1 VPEVDSLVKNF
12 GPIIAFGLPGFL
24 VLIGLPP
31 QVTSSMANL
40 LNQPG
45 QPSLE
50 GFLYLLPASIG
61 CGLII
66 SAIRWVLIDTFL
78 HWTGVRKPKLNF
90 HSIPSKLEA
99 FNLFFE
105 HNYRFYQFY
114 SNSLIAILILLA
126 AHWRI
131 DGRPSSECLGLIG
144 LLCVVL
150 VAASRDCL
158 SRFYMRAR
166 VTLGEPHETQ
176 PSAGTAKRRNRR
188 SRKR

>member
-1 VPEVDSLVKNF
+1 MDSLVKNF
-12 GPIIAFGLPGFL
+12 GLIIAFGLPGFL

-31 QVTSSMANL
+31 QATSPLANL

-45 QPSLE
+45 QPSLG

-61 CGLII
+61 CGLIL
-66 SAIRWVLIDTFL
+66 SAIRWILIDTLL
-78 HWTGVRKPKLNF
+78 HWSGVRKPNLNF

-99 FNLFFE
+99 FNLFVE

-114 SNSLIAILILLA
+114 SNCLIAILVLLA
-126 AHWRI
+126 VHWRI
-131 DGRPSSECLGLIG
+131 NSRPSAEVLGLLG

-158 SRFYMRAR
+158 ARFYLRAR
-166 VTLGEPHETQ
+166 ITLGELHETQ
-176 PSAGTAKRRNRR
+176 TSTRNSRRGKTRNR
-188 SRKR
+188 KR